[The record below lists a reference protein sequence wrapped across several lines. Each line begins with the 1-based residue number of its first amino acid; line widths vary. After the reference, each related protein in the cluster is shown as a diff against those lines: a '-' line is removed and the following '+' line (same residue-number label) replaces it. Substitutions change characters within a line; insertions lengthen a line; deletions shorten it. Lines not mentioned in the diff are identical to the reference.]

1 MIEQNE
7 CKELSPVYNP
17 PDPSIELVIAVGGLE
32 TTEWIRQT
40 EDMLHVLKNQGS
52 NYTFFKPEYDQH
64 YSILFSLGNPC
75 TPMCKAMLDQMN
87 LSL

>member
-1 MIEQNE
+1 MYLRDQ
-7 CKELSPVYNP
+7 S
-17 PDPSIELVIAVGGLE
+17 SIFQLRGPCICLKDIRLE

-40 EDMLHVLKNQGS
+40 EDMLHVLKDQGS

-75 TPMCKAMLDQMN
+75 TPLCKAMLDQMN
-87 LSL
+87 LSLWLAAA